1 MHLIPQLGD
10 KRLDAIG
17 TEDVQRLKSAL
28 GDRAAKTVNNILTVL
43 SVMLKTAVEWGSI
56 ERVPC
61 VIKLLPTPKS
71 QASFDDF
78 EEYERLVEATRSS
91 LQDYL
96 GCSSL

>member
-1 MHLIPQLGD
+1 
-10 KRLDAIG
+10 
-17 TEDVQRLKSAL
+17 
-28 GDRAAKTVNNILTVL
+28 L
-43 SVMLKTAVEWGSI
+43 SVRLKTAVEGGSI

-71 QASFDDF
+71 QAGFHDF

-96 GCSSL
+96 VVLLGGEAGLRCGEIMALE